1 MSSISTSSSTTVG
14 LGIKFPPSRHSSFDA
29 SEQSTQSLGLPPSSN
44 MDPECATH
52 SQRCPRSQVGSLR
65 SNTSMKGLLE
75 AENGGAMVELDI
87 CSGTSGFKT
96 GQRIVMNTDSLV
108 HDTIRRTNL
117 PHDSNLVSSAEENTL
132 SRHGTLLSVG
142 VTSGRNA
149 AELKS
154 ILGNANSRLKPGA
167 TLIPSSTR
175 TSQGDKTSLEQAK
188 PRARVEVDIILY
200 SKTCVQGGFLR
211 GQVKIR
217 IRKPGRK
224 ESAVLVSGGKIRVV
238 GFECIN
244 GEDDRH
250 TFYQTSTL
258 LSDVCSS
265 FDEMLG
271 TVPDDEGFAR
281 MKDGVFVFPFSMA
294 LPLDGDIGNP
304 KGMLHPHSGITVR
317 YIAMFSIK
325 VKESDTGKRSIAH
338 FYRDCEIWPRLN
350 PSTILAP
357 ALVPLQAHVTKSI
370 FMGGCGKVTLSAS
383 LHRLHWVAGQ
393 QCCVKAS
400 VTNHTKKTI
409 KSLTLSLFRS
419 TVIFKP
425 RPYLD
430 VEGVNVEQDPDAC
443 QTTTAEKQVAESTL
457 QMGQRGSRGHA
468 SAKGWWTGVPP
479 GDEQEFCHFILI
491 PPDALTMPR
500 GRLLE
505 EEYTLRVSVSAG
517 SLGSD
522 VHVKLPIKIINF
534 LSIDPPPTCPLP
546 TRDDPIDVQRP
557 ISDSSE
563 PNLNTLDTLDE
574 YEDKVYSDDHS
585 DYVPSDEAS
594 MDSSD
599 PYDGISSNEHSTSAA
614 TQDDRLHGGNLSI
627 YDDTDEVVQHAI
639 TSASIDSRYAEHANR
654 FADLYYAS
662 MPEDLNAP
670 VLQPLKDEAVDPYSA
685 TPRPPAEEPKP
696 EGHSSFAQRVEEKL
710 RAAGAEGRLNRLDTS
725 LCDEPLEPTESGS
738 ATEDSSTRDSCFR
751 RRTEI
756 PNEVEEE
763 NPQPAPSPLGIQRPA
778 SSHSS
783 ASGSSSNC
791 IHRSLQSSQTSYS
804 SADVRDA
811 EKLVPVSTEPIHR
824 PEDGLPK
831 PSTSAPV
838 AKTRARGSTVSQV
851 TAQIERQFN
860 SSSST
865 TPPINKVTPG
875 EATLKPS
882 TAARPLPVPLTDT
895 HTTTSPKKSVIGSA
909 TSVKDK
915 IRELEQKA

>member
-1 MSSISTSSSTTVG
+1 M
-14 LGIKFPPSRHSSFDA
+14 
-29 SEQSTQSLGLPPSSN
+29 
-44 MDPECATH
+44 
-52 SQRCPRSQVGSLR
+52 
-65 SNTSMKGLLE
+65 
-75 AENGGAMVELDI
+75 

-96 GQRIVMNTDSLV
+96 GQPIVMNTDSLID
-108 HDTIRRTNL
+108 DTIRRTSL
-117 PHDSNLVSSAEENTL
+117 PHNSNLVSSAEENAL

-142 VTSGRNA
+142 VTSGRNT

-167 TLIPSSTR
+167 ALIPSSTR
-175 TSQGDKTSLEQAK
+175 TSQGDRTSLEQAK
-188 PRARVEVDIILY
+188 PCARVEVDIILY

-211 GQVKIR
+211 GQAKIR

-224 ESAVLVSGGKIRVV
+224 ESAVLISGGKIRVV

-271 TVPDDEGFAR
+271 TVPDDEGFAK

-294 LPLDGDIGNP
+294 LPLDGDVGNP

-325 VKESDTGKRSIAH
+325 VKELDTGKRSIAH
-338 FYRDCEIWPRLN
+338 FYRGCEIWPRLN

-357 ALVPLQAHVTKSI
+357 AIVPLQAHVTKS
-370 FMGGCGKVTLSAS
+370 
-383 LHRLHWVAGQ
+383 Q

-430 VEGVNVEQDPDAC
+430 VQGVNVEQDPDAC
-443 QTTTAEKQVAESTL
+443 QTTTAEKQVVESTL
-457 QMGQRGSRGHA
+457 QMGQHGSRGHA
-468 SAKGWWTGVPP
+468 SAKGWWT
-479 GDEQEFCHFILI
+479 
-491 PPDALTMPR
+491 

-517 SLGSD
+517 PLGSD

-546 TRDDPIDVQRP
+546 TRDDPINAQRP
-557 ISDSSE
+557 ISDFSE
-563 PNLNTLDTLDE
+563 RNSNTLDTLDE
-574 YEDKVYSDDHS
+574 YEDEVYSDDHS
-585 DYVPSDEAS
+585 DYVPSDEAAT
-594 MDSSD
+594 DSND
-599 PYDGISSNEHSTSAA
+599 PYDGISSNEHSTA
-614 TQDDRLHGGNLSI
+614 TTTQEDRLHGGNLSI

-639 TSASIDSRYAEHANR
+639 TSASIDSKYAEHGNR

-662 MPEDLNAP
+662 MQENLNAP
-670 VLQPLKDEAVDPYSA
+670 VLQLLEDEAMVPYSA
-685 TPRPPAEEPKP
+685 TPRPPVEEPKP
-696 EGHSSFAQRVEEKL
+696 ELAKGPSSFAQRVEEKL
-710 RAAGAEGRLNRLDTS
+710 PTAGAEGRLNRLDTS
-725 LCDEPLEPTESGS
+725 LCDEPLEPTESEP
-738 ATEDSSTRDSCFR
+738 ATEDSSTRDLYFR
-751 RRTEI
+751 PRTEI
-756 PNEVEEE
+756 PNEVEEQ
-763 NPQPAPSPLGIQRPA
+763 NSQPDPSPLSIQRPA

-783 ASGSSSNC
+783 ASGSDSNC
-791 IHRSLQSSQTSYS
+791 SNGSQQSSQTSCS

-811 EKLVPVSTEPIHR
+811 EKLVPVSTEPFHR
-824 PEDGLPK
+824 PGDGLPK
-831 PSTSAPV
+831 PFTSAPV
-838 AKTRARGSTVSQV
+838 PKTRARGSTVSQV
-851 TAQIERQFN
+851 AAQIERQFN
-860 SSSST
+860 SSSPT
-865 TPPINKVTPG
+865 TPPINKATPG
-875 EATLKPS
+875 EDTFKQS
-882 TAARPLPVPLTDT
+882 TAARPLPIALTDT
-895 HTTTSPKKSVIGSA
+895 HTTTSPKKSVIGST

-915 IRELEQKA
+915 IRELEQKARKMDMESTGPL

>member
-1 MSSISTSSSTTVG
+1 M
-14 LGIKFPPSRHSSFDA
+14 
-29 SEQSTQSLGLPPSSN
+29 GLPPSSN
-44 MDPECATH
+44 LDPEYATH
-52 SQRCPRSQVGSLR
+52 SQQCPRSQVGSLR

-117 PHDSNLVSSAEENTL
+117 LHNSNLISSAEESAL

-167 TLIPSSTR
+167 ALIPSSTR

-265 FDEMLG
+265 FDEMLR
-271 TVPDDEGFAR
+271 TVPDDEGFAK

-294 LPLDGDIGNP
+294 LPLDGVVGNS

-350 PSTILAP
+350 PATILAP
-357 ALVPLQAHVTKSI
+357 AVVPLQAHVTKSI

-457 QMGQRGSRGHA
+457 QMGQCGSRGHA
-468 SAKGWWTGVPP
+468 SAKG
-479 GDEQEFCHFILI
+479 
-491 PPDALTMPR
+491 
-500 GRLLE
+500 RLLE
-505 EEYTLRVSVSAG
+505 EEYSLRVSVSAG
-517 SLGSD
+517 PLGSD

-534 LSIDPPPTCPLP
+534 LCIDPPPAYPLP

-563 PNLNTLDTLDE
+563 RNSNALDTLDE
-574 YEDKVYSDDHS
+574 YEDEVYSDDHS

-599 PYDGISSNEHSTSAA
+599 PYDGISSNEYSTSAA

-627 YDDTDEVVQHAI
+627 CDDTDEVVQHAI
-639 TSASIDSRYAEHANR
+639 TSASIDSKYAEHGNR

-662 MPEDLNAP
+662 MQENLNAP
-670 VLQPLKDEAVDPYSA
+670 VLQSLEEEAMDPYSA
-685 TPRPPAEEPKP
+685 TPRPPAEELKP
-696 EGHSSFAQRVEEKL
+696 ELVKGSSSFAQRVEEKL

-725 LCDEPLEPTESGS
+725 FCDEPLEPAESGS
-738 ATEDSSTRDSCFR
+738 ATEDSSTRDSCFPR
-751 RRTEI
+751 RAEI
-756 PNEVEEE
+756 PNEVEEQ
-763 NPQPAPSPLGIQRPA
+763 NPQPVPSPLGIQRPG

-783 ASGSSSNC
+783 ASGSDSNC
-791 IHRSLQSSQTSYS
+791 SNPSPQSSQTSCS
-804 SADVRDA
+804 STDVHDA
-811 EKLVPVSTEPIHR
+811 EKLVPISTEPIHR

-831 PSTSAPV
+831 SSTSAPV
-838 AKTRARGSTVSQV
+838 PKTRARGSTVSQV

-860 SSSST
+860 SSLST
-865 TPPINKVTPG
+865 TPSINKATPASA
-875 EATLKPS
+875 EDTLKPS
-882 TAARPLPVPLTDT
+882 TPARPLPVPLTDT
-895 HTTTSPKKSVIGSA
+895 HTATSPKKSVIGSA

-915 IRELEQKA
+915 IRELEQKAREMNMESTGPL

>member
-1 MSSISTSSSTTVG
+1 
-14 LGIKFPPSRHSSFDA
+14 
-29 SEQSTQSLGLPPSSN
+29 
-44 MDPECATH
+44 MDPECAT
-52 SQRCPRSQVGSLR
+52 RSQVGSLR

-75 AENGGAMVELDI
+75 AENGGAMVELDM

-108 HDTIRRTNL
+108 DDAIRRTSL
-117 PHDSNLVSSAEENTL
+117 PHNSNLVSSAEENAL

-167 TLIPSSTR
+167 ALIPSSTR

-224 ESAVLVSGGKIRVV
+224 ESAVLISGGKIRVV

-271 TVPDDEGFAR
+271 TVPDDEGFAK

-294 LPLDGDIGNP
+294 LPLDGDVGNS

-325 VKESDTGKRSIAH
+325 VKELDTGKRSIAH

-357 ALVPLQAHVTKSI
+357 AIVPLQAHVTKSI

-419 TVIFKP
+419 TVVFKP

-430 VEGVNVEQDPDAC
+430 VQGVNVEQDPDAC

-457 QMGQRGSRGHA
+457 QMGQHGSRGHA

-517 SLGSD
+517 PLGSD
-522 VHVKLPIKIINF
+522 IHVKLPIKIINF

-546 TRDDPIDVQRP
+546 TRDDPIDAQRP
-557 ISDSSE
+557 VSDFSE
-563 PNLNTLDTLDE
+563 RNSTTLDTLDE
-574 YEDKVYSDDHS
+574 YEDEVYSDDHS
-585 DYVPSDEAS
+585 DYVPSDEAAT
-594 MDSSD
+594 DSSD
-599 PYDGISSNEHSTSAA
+599 PYDGISSNEHSTAA
-614 TQDDRLHGGNLSI
+614 T
-627 YDDTDEVVQHAI
+627 Y
-639 TSASIDSRYAEHANR
+639 
-654 FADLYYAS
+654 
-662 MPEDLNAP
+662 
-670 VLQPLKDEAVDPYSA
+670 
-685 TPRPPAEEPKP
+685 
-696 EGHSSFAQRVEEKL
+696 
-710 RAAGAEGRLNRLDTS
+710 
-725 LCDEPLEPTESGS
+725 
-738 ATEDSSTRDSCFR
+738 
-751 RRTEI
+751 
-756 PNEVEEE
+756 
-763 NPQPAPSPLGIQRPA
+763 
-778 SSHSS
+778 
-783 ASGSSSNC
+783 
-791 IHRSLQSSQTSYS
+791 
-804 SADVRDA
+804 
-811 EKLVPVSTEPIHR
+811 
-824 PEDGLPK
+824 
-831 PSTSAPV
+831 
-838 AKTRARGSTVSQV
+838 ARGQ
-851 TAQIERQFN
+851 APRR
-860 SSSST
+860 
-865 TPPINKVTPG
+865 
-875 EATLKPS
+875 KPLYL
-882 TAARPLPVPLTDT
+882 R
-895 HTTTSPKKSVIGSA
+895 
-909 TSVKDK
+909 
-915 IRELEQKA
+915 